1 MKKISTGILS
11 LIIIVVLTACVASQ
25 KNIFE
30 APESQAALRSIQ
42 SRVFDFTDRNRML
55 RTVIATLQD
64 LGFIIDTADETL
76 GTVSATK
83 LAGYVLRMTV
93 SIRPKGADQMIVRGS
108 VQYNLEMV
116 EDPEPYQQFFLALS
130 KALFLETNVN
140 SMAATPHGTESPAAA
155 KVMKDA
161 SKPEITEPRSESL
174 YPKQNTQIHPVAKSW
189 TGIWKV
195 ESTSTEGGGIW
206 GLRQDVYIVKSTK
219 ASYYKLGGKVKG
231 NNRLEGKLYTKAGSY
246 PFVLSIAADGQSFK
260 GKMYGWGGKTSY
272 LEGTKKNSKKAA
284 SPLNIFK
291 PWTGRWEVTR
301 DNRTATWSLKQTDK
315 RVVSVEN
322 SSAEIEGLASGD
334 QLEGKIIRTNH
345 KYPFTV
351 RMSSDG
357 LSFYGTTMDYLG
369 RSMQLKGERKE

>member
-1 MKKISTGILS
+1 
-11 LIIIVVLTACVASQ
+11 
-25 KNIFE
+25 
-30 APESQAALRSIQ
+30 
-42 SRVFDFTDRNRML
+42 
-55 RTVIATLQD
+55 
-64 LGFIIDTADETL
+64 
-76 GTVSATK
+76 
-83 LAGYVLRMTV
+83 
-93 SIRPKGADQMIVRGS
+93 
-108 VQYNLEMV
+108 MV

-206 GLRQDVYIVKSTK
+206 GLKQDVYIVKSTK

-301 DNRTATWSLKQTDK
+301 DNRTATWNRGIGFRRS
-315 RVVSVEN
+315 
-322 SSAEIEGLASGD
+322 I
-334 QLEGKIIRTNH
+334 
-345 KYPFTV
+345 
-351 RMSSDG
+351 
-357 LSFYGTTMDYLG
+357 G
-369 RSMQLKGERKE
+369 RKNYKN